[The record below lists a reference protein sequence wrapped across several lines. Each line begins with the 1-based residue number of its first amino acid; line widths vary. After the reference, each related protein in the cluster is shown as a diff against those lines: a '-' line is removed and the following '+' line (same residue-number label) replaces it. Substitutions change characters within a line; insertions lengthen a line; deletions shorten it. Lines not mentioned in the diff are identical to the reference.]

1 MKPRL
6 SLAALLVSA
15 LILNACSDDR
25 QTGGQ
30 ASTPPPPPIEV
41 VQAESRQVLDRHA
54 FTTRLES
61 PEIVQLRPRI
71 NGQIDMVD
79 FTEGSM
85 VEADQVLFRLD
96 PRRYQAQ
103 VDQLSAQLE
112 QNQTALAQ
120 ARREAKRAQ
129 ELQQR
134 QLFPQEQAE
143 ARLSTAQQLV
153 AEQHALEASLAEA
166 ELQLSFTQVRSP
178 LAGRV
183 SRAIVTKGNTVTAG
197 QSVLTQIV
205 SMDPLYAYFDIDERA
220 WFEQYAGEASLA
232 RIPVELELSGQ
243 AGQQLHGHIDFV
255 DNQIDSNSGTL
266 RLRAVFNN
274 ADQRLLPGAF
284 GRVRLASPSQ
294 EAALFVPESAVGS
307 DLSNK
312 FVLVVDTQNTIQ
324 YRQVTLG
331 KRFKQL
337 RAITAGLMAGDTV
350 VLNGPAKV
358 RPGMVIQPNIS
369 SVMDEYFAQL
379 ESPPAIDALE
389 VSQR

>member
-41 VQAESRQVLDRHA
+41 VQAESRQILDWHA

-183 SRAIVTKGNTVTAG
+183 SRAIVTKGNTVAAG

-266 RLRAVFNN
+266 RLRAVFDN

-337 RAITAGLMAGDTV
+337 RAITEGLMAGDTV

-358 RPGMVIQPNIS
+358 RPGMLIQPTIS